1 MHAHWD
7 EDESTGQSPRS
18 DPPPTVATPTAAE
31 AQ

>member
-7 EDESTGQSPRS
+7 KDESTGQSPRS
-18 DPPPTVATPTAAE
+18 DPPPAVAATTVAE